1 MQVEMVHR
9 RALCLICLITL
20 DRKTL
25 QSHRTIAC
33 SSLLYKFRNILANGD
48 NAELHPVAYSST
60 RSSTHAFKLPVI
72 KHDFYKFSKSI
83 LSVLFWK

>member
-9 RALCLICLITL
+9 RALCLICLIAL
-20 DRKTL
+20 DWKTL

-33 SSLLYKFRNILANGD
+33 PSVLYKFRNDLANRD
-48 NAELHPVAYSST
+48 NAELHLVAYSFT
-60 RSSTHAFKLPVI
+60 RSSAHAFKLTVI

-83 LSVLFWK
+83 LSVLF